1 MSITEALKANGK
13 KDQAFQRRFLT
24 FQILAGFTED
34 ISVMAAMTS
43 LFSKPPTFD
52 LNVLPL
58 QPTDTDIIE
67 EWLRIPADLPYFTD
81 LDLTFSSE
89 LPQIDNQLINY
100 IDSALEIAPPP
111 NLPIPDNLGFG
122 RLLQENNDHLN
133 PPSSVAKAENNET
146 CPEPHPPYQS
156 ATSLSIPLESI
167 ASCSQITEPEQE
179 ATKDENMDK
188 DNLTSRAGSPV
199 LSMLKDEKEKYV
211 DDKVDALSEV
221 ETNGKQS
228 EESPDH
234 VRQKGTGVN
243 KDVKNQKE
251 LSKLQVDLSSGGRG
265 RTKPYG
271 LRPRE
276 NSSHKAIRPTVR
288 KTVVLWKFIREL
300 LDSNDSCVS
309 WISREDRT
317 FRFVDSKQ
325 AAKLWGQRK
334 NKRNMTYEKMSRALR
349 YYYDRQIMYHID
361 GQKLMYKFG
370 DGATE
375 GEEASVTDIDGKEK
389 VAAAS

>member
-1 MSITEALKANGK
+1 
-13 KDQAFQRRFLT
+13 
-24 FQILAGFTED
+24 
-34 ISVMAAMTS
+34 MAAMTS

-156 ATSLSIPLESI
+156 ATSLSSPLERI
-167 ASCSQITEPEQE
+167 ASCLQITEPEQE
-179 ATKDENMDK
+179 ASKDENMDK

-199 LSMLKDEKEKYV
+199 LSMLKDEKEMDV
-211 DDKVDALSEV
+211 DDKVDALSKV

-228 EESPDH
+228 EESP
-234 VRQKGTGVN
+234 G
-243 KDVKNQKE
+243 
-251 LSKLQVDLSSGGRG
+251 
-265 RTKPYG
+265 
-271 LRPRE
+271 
-276 NSSHKAIRPTVR
+276 
-288 KTVVLWKFIREL
+288 
-300 LDSNDSCVS
+300 
-309 WISREDRT
+309 
-317 FRFVDSKQ
+317 
-325 AAKLWGQRK
+325 
-334 NKRNMTYEKMSRALR
+334 
-349 YYYDRQIMYHID
+349 
-361 GQKLMYKFG
+361 
-370 DGATE
+370 
-375 GEEASVTDIDGKEK
+375 
-389 VAAAS
+389 